1 MDADRMEYCNNTYY
15 MYMCMIFPPDIF
27 SLDWNKYKWTGIGA
41 EGATALA
48 DPRVI
53 KNFKTLE

>member
-1 MDADRMEYCNNTYY
+1 
-15 MYMCMIFPPDIF
+15 MCMILPPDIF
-27 SLDWNKYKWTGIGA
+27 SLDWNEYKWTGIGA
-41 EGATALA
+41 EGAAALA